1 MSQKV
6 IPKIIHFCWFGG
18 GEKSKD
24 VLEYIK
30 TWQQLLPDYK
40 IMEWNE
46 KTYSIENSIPYV
58 KEAYSSKKWAFVSD
72 YVRLYALYNYGGIY
86 LDCDVEVLKSFNDL
100 LHLPYFIGEERSDDF
115 AIEAA
120 VVGFE
125 KGHLL
130 FKNMLDYYQDRPFYI
145 KGQPGAINNWDF
157 DILTMPII
165 VLDQINKH
173 FQLKRIQTKEEFD
186 FNPNVF
192 CVFPADYFSPKSW
205 KTKDLRLTSRSYSIH
220 HFTGSWIKDSKAKL
234 RRFRWLRFLGLFCKK
249 YRMR

>member
-1 MSQKV
+1 MLVSM
-6 IPKIIHFCWFGG
+6 PLRLII
-18 GEKSKD
+18 
-24 VLEYIK
+24 
-30 TWQQLLPDYK
+30 
-40 IMEWNE
+40 
-46 KTYSIENSIPYV
+46 
-58 KEAYSSKKWAFVSD
+58 FVHMH
-72 YVRLYALYNYGGIY
+72 YNYGGIY